1 VSGDEQSTSL
11 PAADVPATDVP
22 PADMPSADVPSADM
36 PAADVPSADV
46 PRVGDTPASY
56 AAACDELDEI
66 LADLEQGRADVDALT
81 EQVARARYLLAFC
94 SDRLTGARLQVSDVL
109 DELDGRTAAQ

>member
-1 VSGDEQSTSL
+1 VSEDEQHANA
-11 PAADVPATDVP
+11 PAPDVPQVG
-22 PADMPSADVPSADM
+22 
-36 PAADVPSADV
+36 AA
-46 PRVGDTPASY
+46 PASY
-56 AAACDELDEI
+56 TAACSELDEI

-109 DELDGRTAAQ
+109 DELDGRTG